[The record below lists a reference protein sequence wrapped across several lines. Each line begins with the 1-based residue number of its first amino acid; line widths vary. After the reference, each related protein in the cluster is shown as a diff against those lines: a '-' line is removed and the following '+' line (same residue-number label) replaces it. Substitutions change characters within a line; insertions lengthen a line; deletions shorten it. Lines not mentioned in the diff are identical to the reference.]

1 MVEFWKNIGLKNWFF
16 VGRSEKSCQFLPITK
31 WPIDGENARR
41 NNING
46 KIKGMWSLKAKKIK
60 AASFQMLGRV
70 GWSQRVVVRSYQW
83 RLYHL
88 AGFAAPLTTMHLTDR
103 LVYLISHACRCI
115 PCWKKGWY
123 FQPSLFR
130 FTGKWVVTRFRTWT
144 KHLRFHDCLVCM
156 TCFTPIIY
164 IYIYILYTP
173 ATKRCVWDFPKN
185 PPVTSVIPGYFPFL

>member
-70 GWSQRVVVRSYQW
+70 GWSQRANRLKRPFRTWTQLSRVVVGSYQW
-83 RLYHL
+83 RLCHL
-88 AGFAAPLTTMHLTDR
+88 AGFVAPLTTMHLTDR

-115 PCWKKGWY
+115 PCWKQGSY
-123 FQPSLFR
+123 FQLSLFP
-130 FTGKWVVTRFRTWT
+130 FTGKWVVTPFRTWT

-164 IYIYILYTP
+164 LYIHIIYTCNKKI
-173 ATKRCVWDFPKN
+173 
-185 PPVTSVIPGYFPFL
+185 